1 MHFLLCLGIMRTCVC
16 MYVYIYVVM
25 CIYIYISLY
34 TWSIFVFTHKYTH
47 YVCIYIIYIYTYYI
61 MCIYIYIYTQLNLD
75 TNQKPAVLPSK
86 CWPFQTS
93 SRKRPSPSYRFEQ
106 PHRGPYMLCP
116 NAPQVLD
123 VSMLKETHVTN
134 KTETRCQDVSTL
146 VTENVNV
153 SD

>member
-1 MHFLLCLGIMRTCVC
+1 
-16 MYVYIYVVM
+16 MYIYICCHVYIYIFLYIHDLFLYLHINIHIM
-25 CIYIYISLY
+25 CVYIYIY
-34 TWSIFVFTHKYTH
+34 K
-47 YVCIYIIYIYTYYI
+47 YIYTYYI
-61 MCIYIYIYTQLNLD
+61 IVYIYIYTQLNLD

-146 VTENVNV
+146 VTENHSQCKWLKTSNNEHRKYQWW
-153 SD
+153 